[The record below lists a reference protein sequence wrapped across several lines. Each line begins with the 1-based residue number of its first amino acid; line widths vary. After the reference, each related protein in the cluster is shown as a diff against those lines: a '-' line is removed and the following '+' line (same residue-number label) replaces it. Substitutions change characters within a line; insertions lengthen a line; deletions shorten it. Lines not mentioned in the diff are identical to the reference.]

1 MESKELIV
9 NISADEIYPH
19 PENPRK
25 ELGDLTELSESIK
38 KNGIMQNLTVIPGH
52 WEQDTWKE
60 DGYTTIIGH
69 RRCGAAKQAGIAEL
83 PCRIVTG
90 MTKKE
95 QVSVMLEENMQRSD
109 LTIYEQ
115 AQGFQMMLDLGE
127 TEESIAEKTG
137 FSRSTVRHRLNI
149 AKLDQNELQK
159 KEQSDSFQLTLTDLY
174 ELEKVA
180 DVNERNKIL
189 KKATDSRNLKWMA
202 QNKVREE
209 KEDKNAAGIIAM
221 LKEMGIK
228 KGPKDFNRWDG
239 KHETVKEI
247 DLDKEPPK
255 KINVKDK
262 EKVIYVRIGGWIY
275 LVKLKTANKTLTKE
289 DEAEKDWKQRKKQIQ
304 EKMKQLASSAKDFVN
319 AIISGKIAPLKDDA
333 AIREKIWW
341 LMLESG
347 TGVYES
353 DFKRFFTGKDS
364 WTLSEEEREAAG
376 KRIEALNV
384 TEAMLIVLLEQIIKS
399 NAKEITDYYGGI
411 NKERAGHARKAL
423 EILKPYG
430 WSLPDEEYEKLL
442 DGTHELYTKKD

>member
-1 MESKELIV
+1 
-9 NISADEIYPH
+9 
-19 PENPRK
+19 
-25 ELGDLTELSESIK
+25 
-38 KNGIMQNLTVIPGH
+38 
-52 WEQDTWKE
+52 
-60 DGYTTIIGH
+60 
-69 RRCGAAKQAGIAEL
+69 
-83 PCRIVTG
+83 
-90 MTKKE
+90 
-95 QVSVMLEENMQRSD
+95 MLEENMRRSD

-319 AIISGKIAPLKDDA
+319 AIISGEIAPLKDDA

-364 WTLSEEEREAAG
+364 WTLSEEEREATG